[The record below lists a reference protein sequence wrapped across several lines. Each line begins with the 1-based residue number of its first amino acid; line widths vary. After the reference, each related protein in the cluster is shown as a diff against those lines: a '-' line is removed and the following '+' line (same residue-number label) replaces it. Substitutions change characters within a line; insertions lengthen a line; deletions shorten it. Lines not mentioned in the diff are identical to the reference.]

1 LAEQYDRELRTLQ
14 GQFETLDRE
23 FRRYQIATIAWA
35 VSERDPDAWLN

>member
-1 LAEQYDRELRTLQ
+1 LAEQYDQELRTSQ
-14 GQFETLDRE
+14 GEFETLDRE